1 MVQEGAKGFHFQEG
15 QSNIR
20 AGGLPAEFYL
30 VMLVGG
36 WGADLVQWKS
46 WGKGIR
52 EQPLL
57 VNFTGWQI
65 APNTCACFCVFINEP
80 QGRVRWALWSV
91 CVESVWE
98 LTKNAILLRI
108 LLTCWSRSSRVELRN
123 LPFK

>member
-30 VMLVGG
+30 LMLVGG

-80 QGRVRWALWSV
+80 QGRVCWALWSV
-91 CVESVWE
+91 CGISVGAHQKCDSSSHPLLHIE
-98 LTKNAILLRI
+98 LAGPEARG
-108 LLTCWSRSSRVELRN
+108 WS
-123 LPFK
+123 